1 MIFKT
6 KKSETEHKIPFSK
19 MIKKKVVVAIEIFSK
34 HVPKIVLSGNWGGG
48 SVRIS
53 KLMKKKLH
61 RVISKKSLFLR

>member
-19 MIKKKVVVAIEIFSK
+19 MIKKKVVVAIEIFFERVSENRFIDK
-34 HVPKIVLSGNWGGG
+34 RRGSG
-48 SVRIS
+48 RIS